1 MQININTVFA
11 FGCEHSVLSQRYLEI
26 LLHCGYISHVTSVM
40 SQGEFY
46 KDADNLREN
55 EFDSLHLSI

>member
-11 FGCEHSVLSQRYLEI
+11 FSCEHSFFSQRYLEM

-40 SQGEFY
+40 SQGEFCR
-46 KDADNLREN
+46 DAARKRILILCICQFN
-55 EFDSLHLSI
+55 